1 MPPIAQ
7 NTAQLERW
15 LTAYYEALVPEKA
28 SNTPRIA
35 ELFVNKQD
43 ELDKKLKEKHGK
55 GLRYAA
61 ALAGEVQASK
71 SGEKRKAVPSTA
83 DNTTQRPMK
92 KVGAKLNV

>member
-55 GLRYAA
+55 GLR
-61 ALAGEVQASK
+61 
-71 SGEKRKAVPSTA
+71 
-83 DNTTQRPMK
+83 
-92 KVGAKLNV
+92 